1 MFTWAIFILT
11 CLDFVPMIL
20 FSLVLF
26 RQKIKPHGLP
36 IALAFLAG
44 MLVTYLGQRPILYI
58 CIICVLLVSVWRFF
72 PIPAVILAL
81 SGYILSVIVST
92 GVYAIWELT
101 PLTSYAAMK
110 NKPDEFVIV
119 LLLVLGAKC
128 GILAGIHKLRLGFT
142 FLTHYTRIMPTKENA
157 GFYLFII
164 VVIVG
169 IIYRHSYPNSV
180 LSALMPIQLLGI
192 ATALFIYVMLGKEL
206 SFQR

>member
-1 MFTWAIFILT
+1 MLTWAIFILT

-26 RQKIKPHGLP
+26 RQKIKPHWLS
-36 IALAFLAG
+36 IVLAVLAG
-44 MLVTYLGQRPILYI
+44 TMVTYLGQRPLLYI
-58 CIICVLLVSVWRFF
+58 SIICVLLVSVWKFY

-92 GVYAIWELT
+92 GVFAIWELT
-101 PLTSYAAMK
+101 PLTSYADLK
-110 NKPDEFVIV
+110 NAPDKLVII
-119 LLLVLGAKC
+119 LLLALCVKC
-128 GILAGIHKLRLGFT
+128 SILVGIHKLRLGFT
-142 FLTHYTRIMPTKENA
+142 FLTHYTRILPTKENA

-169 IIYRHSYPNSV
+169 IIYRHSYPDSV